1 MDEEPP
7 LTPADDAG
15 HVYRCWF
22 PVGSPENAE
31 AWERNAA
38 AGVTAAGMP
47 VESLVSEPV
56 RAGAGS

>member
-1 MDEEPP
+1 MFFIPNV
-7 LTPADDAG
+7 ASG
-15 HVYRCWF
+15 HVFRCWF